1 MQNIQ
6 FPLQM
11 EFKLSIR
18 TEIRVTDASGRLLAV
33 VKEKMFSLRDEVRI
47 YSDDAKTQQAYTI
60 KAKGVLA
67 GLTDW
72 KTSRTIVRTSGE
84 PIGALGSQGLRTMWA
99 ASYQLVDGSGNL
111 WATIQDDKPWM
122 GAVEG
127 VIDAVPVVGEVAGV
141 AFDYLVNPT
150 YTVRDSA
157 GGEVARIHKK
167 RSWMSRR
174 FEVEALRPLPDREA
188 ELLVLGL
195 IQLVLLERDRG

>member
-1 MQNIQ
+1 MNNIQ
-6 FPLQM
+6 FPLSL

-18 TEIRVTDASGRLLAV
+18 TEIRVTDAGGRLLAV

-47 YSDDAKTQQAYTI
+47 YSDEAKTQQAYSI

-72 KTSRTIVRTSGE
+72 KASRTIVRMNGE
-84 PIGALGSQGLRTMWA
+84 PVGALGAQGLKTMWA
-99 ASYQLVDGSGNL
+99 ASYQLLDGSSNL

-122 GAVEG
+122 GAIEG
-127 VIDAVPVVGEVAGV
+127 VVDAVPFVGELAGV

-157 GGEVARIHKK
+157 GEVARIHKK

-174 FEVEALRPLPDREA
+174 FEVEALRSLPDREA